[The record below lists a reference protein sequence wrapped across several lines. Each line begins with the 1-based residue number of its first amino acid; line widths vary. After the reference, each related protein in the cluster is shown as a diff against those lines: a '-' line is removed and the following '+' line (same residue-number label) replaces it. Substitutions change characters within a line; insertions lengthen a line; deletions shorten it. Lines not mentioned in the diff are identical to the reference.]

1 MPYDLPSIA
10 TRSREFRTIE
20 PNATLEADLL
30 RLYTPILQKWRD
42 SAAIS
47 VALYAQGADMEQ
59 QDDNT
64 AKEIALLLLFL
75 KFSEYFTKVE
85 TWHRSKWLA
94 SVKAAT
100 GVDAT
105 WMTSAPVMT
114 SGRTATAY
122 VEPVGGVVASA
133 KAATANTARFAPN
146 TFTNAPS
153 RAYADPWNT
162 LAGKTPVTAA
172 VENATASARQLAK
185 SLSDETQNRI
195 NQALAA
201 GRRTG
206 ASATDVARDI
216 NTALAK
222 GRKRAIG
229 IAENELDNAVKGL
242 TQARMSEA
250 GLDFGKWHHTPQ
262 RNPRLNHRARNG
274 NLYRA
279 SDPILNEMYLPN
291 CKCSF
296 VPVLKLGKFSGK

>member
-1 MPYDLPSIA
+1 MPYNLPELA
-10 TRSREFRTIE
+10 TKSREFRVIE
-20 PNATLEADLL
+20 PSATLEADLL

-47 VALYAQGADMEQ
+47 VALYAQGADTEQ
-59 QDDNT
+59 QDDNA

-75 KFSEYFTKVE
+75 KFSEYFTRVE

-105 WMTSAPVMT
+105 WMTSAPAVT
-114 SGRTATAY
+114 SGRTAGMMY

-133 KAATANTARFAPN
+133 KAATV
-146 TFTNAPS
+146 TNAPS

-185 SLSDETQNRI
+185 SLSDEAQNRI

-216 NTALAK
+216 NAALAK
-222 GRKRAIG
+222 GRKRAVG
-229 IAENELDNAVKGL
+229 ISENELDNAVKSL
-242 TQARMSEA
+242 TDARMSEA
-250 GLDFGKWHHTPQ
+250 SLTQAEWEHNTPA
-262 RNPRLNHRARNG
+262 NRARPHHLARQRKRFAVDDPVWRE
-274 NLYRA
+274 LYEPYCR
-279 SDPILNEMYLPN
+279 
-291 CKCSF
+291 CQKR
-296 VPVLKLGKFSGK
+296 PVLVGLKSQAPR